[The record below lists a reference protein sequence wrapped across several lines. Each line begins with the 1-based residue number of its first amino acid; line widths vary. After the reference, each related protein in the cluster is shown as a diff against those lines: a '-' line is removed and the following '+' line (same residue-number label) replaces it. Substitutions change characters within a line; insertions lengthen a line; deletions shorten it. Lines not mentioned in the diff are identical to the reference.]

1 MEERFRQASR
11 LAWRLRREGR
21 PLQLPLEPPDGR
33 FFREGEAL
41 GLWEWRL
48 GFPPGGRPLV
58 AIDVETTGLSPERDR
73 ITEIALVRMEA
84 AGRRIYR
91 RLVNPGR
98 PIPPRVQQ
106 LTGITDEDV
115 RDAPPLEE
123 ILPEILPLVEDAVWV
138 IQNASFDLGFLTPAL
153 RRAGLR
159 MRPKVVDTLRLA
171 RVTLPGLRSYR
182 LGHLA
187 EVLAWPGRRFHRAL
201 DDAEATLWVARELYY
216 LRAEGR
222 AIPLEAL

>member
-1 MEERFRQASR
+1 MEARFRQASR

-21 PLQLPLEPPDGR
+21 PLLWSAEPPDGR

-48 GFPPGGRPLV
+48 AFPPEGRPVV
-58 AIDVETTGLSPERDR
+58 AIDVETTGLSPRRDR
-73 ITEIALVRMEA
+73 VTELAVVRLEA
-84 AGRRIYR
+84 GEKRVYS

-98 PIPPRVQQ
+98 PIPPAVQRI
-106 LTGITDEDV
+106 TGITDADV
-115 RDAPPLEE
+115 ADAPPLEE
-123 ILPEILPLVEDAVWV
+123 VLLEARPLFEGAVWV
-138 IQNASFDLGFLTPAL
+138 IQNAGFDLGFLTAPL
-153 RRAGLR
+153 RRVGFR

-171 RVTLPGLRSYR
+171 RVSLPGLTSYR

-187 EVLAWPGRRFHRAL
+187 EVLAWPGERFHRAL

-216 LRAEGR
+216 LRASGR
-222 AIPLEAL
+222 AIPLEVL